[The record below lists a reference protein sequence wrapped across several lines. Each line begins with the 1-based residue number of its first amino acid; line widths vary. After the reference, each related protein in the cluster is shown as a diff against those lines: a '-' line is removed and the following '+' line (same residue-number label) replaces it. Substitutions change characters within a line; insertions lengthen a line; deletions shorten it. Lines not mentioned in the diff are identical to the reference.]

1 MKHGG
6 WTVFQRRRDGSENF
20 YRNWADYVAG
30 FANLKREFW
39 LGLDHIHCL
48 TSAAPRTELRIDL
61 ADFFGNYRHAYYDF
75 FNVNGPSTNYIL
87 DVGYHNWTSTNY
99 ILDVGYHNW
108 TSTNYILDVGYHNW
122 TSTNYILDVGYHN
135 WTSTNYI
142 LDVGYHNWTSTN
154 YILDVGYHNWTST
167 NYILDVGYHNW
178 TSTNYILDV
187 GYHNWTST
195 VQDRL
200 TYHNGMQFT
209 TKDRDND
216 QRSSNCAS
224 NSYYYGAWWYKS
236 CEHSN
241 LNGQYRYGTS
251 SWGTM
256 CWHPLAHGKQ
266 DAMKFTEM
274 KLRPRD

>member
-61 ADFFGNYRHAYYDF
+61 ADFFGNYRHAHYDF
-75 FNVNGPSTNYIL
+75 FNVNGP
-87 DVGYHNWTSTNY
+87 
-99 ILDVGYHNW
+99 
-108 TSTNYILDVGYHNW
+108 
-122 TSTNYILDVGYHN
+122 STNYILDVGYHN

-216 QRSSNCAS
+216 QRSGNCAS

-241 LNGQYRYGTS
+241 LNGQYRSGTS